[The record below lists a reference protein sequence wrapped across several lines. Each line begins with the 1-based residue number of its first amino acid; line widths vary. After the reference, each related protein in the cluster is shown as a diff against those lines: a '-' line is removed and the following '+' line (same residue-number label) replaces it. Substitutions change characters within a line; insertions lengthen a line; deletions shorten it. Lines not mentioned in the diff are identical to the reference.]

1 MQLAALQAFVEELV
15 KTTYR
20 DLISSTINVVF
31 DSGAFNGGFGAGTA
45 LYINALTKQQP
56 HIKLGKVSGCS
67 AGAFVS
73 IWLLAGCPLASLRHV
88 DDMYNHYR
96 QHLNMAIYKKIVKK
110 FVNELFVDD
119 KQVQTKLNGR
129 IYINYYDT
137 VLNEQC
143 VVNKF
148 RGKRHLT
155 RCIVRSSHIPFV
167 TNGQPCNNGRYIDG
181 MVPYIIPVNDD
192 AKEVTIFVR
201 LVTLSKLRRVFSINA
216 EPDAHFR
223 LLAGIADAHEFFLTG
238 TSDMCGFTTNWS
250 CFHYAHIKLR
260 LVSCL
265 ICFKVLV
272 LLQLFVK
279 AWNWPDVICN
289 YLKEFKGGLRRLA
302 QRTLT

>member
-1 MQLAALQAFVEELV
+1 MRLAALQAFVEELV
-15 KTTYR
+15 TTI
-20 DLISSTINVVF
+20 DKNSIPSVINVIF

-45 LYINALTKQQP
+45 LYVNALLAQQP
-56 HIKLGKVSGCS
+56 RIKLGQVSGCS
-67 AGAFVS
+67 AGAFVAV
-73 IWLLAGCPLASLRHV
+73 WLLAGCPLNSLRHV

-96 QHLNMAIYKKIVKK
+96 QHLNMANYKKIVKK

-119 KQVQTKLNGR
+119 RHVKRQLNGR

-137 VLNEQC
+137 ALHEQR
-143 VVNKF
+143 VINKF
-148 RGKRHLT
+148 RGRSHLT

-181 MVPYIIPVNDD
+181 MVPYIIPVIDP
-192 AKEVTIFVR
+192 KETTIFVR
-201 LVTLSKLRRVFSINA
+201 LVTLSKLKRVFSINA

-238 TSDMCGFTTNWS
+238 SSDMCGYISDWS
-250 CFHYAHIKLR
+250 CFHYIHIKLR
-260 LVSCL
+260 LISCL

-272 LLQLFVK
+272 LIQIFVK
-279 AWNWPDVICN
+279 ACHWPDVICH